1 MSLLVPS
8 ENGVPAPEIL
18 GAAPTNRISL
28 MQVPADAR
36 PRHLGIT
43 LAKLDAGPAVD
54 YSEPLEVKEYR
65 GATELFTP
73 GMGLARQCR
82 GFAFKAPAG
91 FGYTFQLP
99 ADDLLADPR
108 VQELATLLVFVP
120 VYLWQARRF
129 GVLAIRLN
137 QHGDHIVARLQ
148 ALAAEGHFKNLIRW
162 NKDLNKFV
170 VGRIRLTEAE
180 RGQVDSLVWPEE
192 DEIREALE
200 ALAVGDI
207 DHLRRV
213 NPTVAA
219 LLDAEEQ

>member
-8 ENGVPAPEIL
+8 LNGTQEPEIL

-28 MQVPADAR
+28 TPVPDNER
-36 PRHLGIT
+36 PRRLGIT
-43 LAKLDAGPAVD
+43 LAKLDAGPTVD
-54 YSEPLEVKEYR
+54 YSEPMEVKEYR

-82 GFAFKAPAG
+82 GFAFKAPTA
-91 FGYTFQLP
+91 FGYSFQLP
-99 ADDLLADPR
+99 ADGLLTDPR
-108 VQELATLLVFVP
+108 VQELATSLVFVP

-129 GVLAIRLN
+129 GVLAVRMN

-148 ALAAEGHFKNLIRW
+148 AVAAEGHCKALIRW
-162 NKDLNKFV
+162 SKDVNKFV
-170 VGRIRLTEAE
+170 VGRIRLKDAE
-180 RGQVDSLVWPEE
+180 RELLDSLVWPGE
-192 DEIREALE
+192 DEVREALE
-200 ALAVGDI
+200 ALAVDDL